1 MNHNKKRLVKN
12 GIIIP
17 IIIAVI
23 LTLLFFAVLHSFS
36 DEFPFVNN
44 TVSISDYEQAQI
56 IEAQPLE
63 LSGNIISK
71 KDIPQI
77 ADNTVI
83 GSIDTTDS
91 SIPIIYNSNEVN
103 AVGRMNISKNSKL
116 FGEVGSVFASCYKG
130 NSDFLKSLSV
140 GDKLA
145 VNTYYGSFVYE
156 VAEIN
161 IIDDYSLVNKQG
173 DGIGRALV
181 LCTDNSDEIGISEEY
196 LTVTCTMTSGMQI
209 TE

>member
-1 MNHNKKRLVKN
+1 MNHYKKRLVKN

-23 LTLLFFAVLHSFS
+23 LALLFFAVLYSFS
-36 DEFPFVNN
+36 DEFPFANN
-44 TVSISDYEQAQI
+44 TVSISDYEKSEI

-63 LSGNIISK
+63 ISGNTVSK

-77 ADNTVI
+77 ADNIVI
-83 GSIDTTDS
+83 GSIETKDLS
-91 SIPIIYNSNEVN
+91 LPLIYNSNDAN
-103 AVGRMNISKNSKL
+103 AVGRMNISKDSKL
-116 FGEVGSVFASCYKG
+116 FGEVGTVFASCYKA

-140 GDKLA
+140 GDALT

-156 VAEIN
+156 VAEI
-161 IIDDYSLVNKQG
+161 DVLSDFFLVNKQG
-173 DGIGRALV
+173 NGIGRALV

-196 LTVTCTMTSGMQI
+196 LTVTCTMTSGIQI